1 MTKKYCI
8 FLSALFCA
16 FLGVFLVA
24 NAVSPDRTFSQMEN
38 RNLEQLPV
46 PSVKTLLNGQFM
58 KDFETYTTDQFV
70 GRDGWIALK
79 STTERVLG
87 KKENN
92 NVYFAAGDTLISR
105 FDEPD
110 GEKVTNNLNYVN
122 NFVENVDIPV
132 TFSLI
137 PTQAC
142 IWADRLPAGAPNA
155 SQTAILEQAKASV
168 PGASWAD
175 LYTPLWEHKGED
187 IFYRTD
193 HHWTS
198 LGAYYGY
205 TALMEA
211 MGLEAAP
218 LDQAGKTTV
227 SDSFYGTLFSRSGV
241 RWIAPDQID
250 RYISEAGVEV
260 TSYPEG
266 SPVEGSLYVDSFLQ
280 EKDQYSSFL
289 GGNQPLCVIR
299 TEHTDAPRVLVIR
312 DSYTDSL
319 APFLTQNFSEIHLF
333 DPRMNLTSVKGY
345 VEENQIDS
353 VVVLYSIAN
362 FTAEG
367 NQMFVLG
374 W

>member
-155 SQTAILEQAKASV
+155 SQTAILEQA
-168 PGASWAD
+168 
-175 LYTPLWEHKGED
+175 
-187 IFYRTD
+187 
-193 HHWTS
+193 
-198 LGAYYGY
+198 
-205 TALMEA
+205 
-211 MGLEAAP
+211 
-218 LDQAGKTTV
+218 
-227 SDSFYGTLFSRSGV
+227 
-241 RWIAPDQID
+241 
-250 RYISEAGVEV
+250 
-260 TSYPEG
+260 
-266 SPVEGSLYVDSFLQ
+266 
-280 EKDQYSSFL
+280 
-289 GGNQPLCVIR
+289 
-299 TEHTDAPRVLVIR
+299 
-312 DSYTDSL
+312 
-319 APFLTQNFSEIHLF
+319 
-333 DPRMNLTSVKGY
+333 
-345 VEENQIDS
+345 
-353 VVVLYSIAN
+353 
-362 FTAEG
+362 
-367 NQMFVLG
+367 
-374 W
+374 

>member
-16 FLGVFLVA
+16 FLGVLLVA

-155 SQTAILEQAKASV
+155 RPRLPCPVRPGPTSTPPCGSTRARTSSTAPTTTGPAWGLTTAI
-168 PGASWAD
+168 PDWPPPWA
-175 LYTPLWEHKGED
+175 TP
-187 IFYRTD
+187 
-193 HHWTS
+193 
-198 LGAYYGY
+198 
-205 TALMEA
+205 
-211 MGLEAAP
+211 P
-218 LDQAGKTTV
+218 
-227 SDSFYGTLFSRSGV
+227 
-241 RWIAPDQID
+241 
-250 RYISEAGVEV
+250 
-260 TSYPEG
+260 YP
-266 SPVEGSLYVDSFLQ
+266 
-280 EKDQYSSFL
+280 
-289 GGNQPLCVIR
+289 
-299 TEHTDAPRVLVIR
+299 
-312 DSYTDSL
+312 
-319 APFLTQNFSEIHLF
+319 
-333 DPRMNLTSVKGY
+333 
-345 VEENQIDS
+345 
-353 VVVLYSIAN
+353 
-362 FTAEG
+362 
-367 NQMFVLG
+367 
-374 W
+374 

>member
-155 SQTAILEQAKASV
+155 SQTAILEQAKAAV

-175 LYTPLWEHKGED
+175 LYTPPCGSTRA
-187 IFYRTD
+187 RT
-193 HHWTS
+193 S
-198 LGAYYGY
+198 S
-205 TALMEA
+205 TAPTTTGPA
-211 MGLEAAP
+211 WGL
-218 LDQAGKTTV
+218 TTA
-227 SDSFYGTLFSRSGV
+227 
-241 RWIAPDQID
+241 IPDWPPPW
-250 RYISEAGVEV
+250 A
-260 TSYPEG
+260 TPPYP
-266 SPVEGSLYVDSFLQ
+266 
-280 EKDQYSSFL
+280 
-289 GGNQPLCVIR
+289 
-299 TEHTDAPRVLVIR
+299 
-312 DSYTDSL
+312 
-319 APFLTQNFSEIHLF
+319 
-333 DPRMNLTSVKGY
+333 
-345 VEENQIDS
+345 
-353 VVVLYSIAN
+353 
-362 FTAEG
+362 
-367 NQMFVLG
+367 
-374 W
+374 

>member
-155 SQTAILEQAKASV
+155 SQTAILEQAKAAV

-205 TALMEA
+205 TGLATAL
-211 MGLEAAP
+211 GYTPVP
-218 LDQAGKTTV
+218 LNDYTETV
-227 SDSFYGTLFSRSGV
+227 RS
-241 RWIAPDQID
+241 
-250 RYISEAGVEV
+250 
-260 TSYPEG
+260 
-266 SPVEGSLYVDSFLQ
+266 
-280 EKDQYSSFL
+280 
-289 GGNQPLCVIR
+289 
-299 TEHTDAPRVLVIR
+299 TE
-312 DSYTDSL
+312 
-319 APFLTQNFSEIHLF
+319 F
-333 DPRMNLTSVKGY
+333 
-345 VEENQIDS
+345 
-353 VVVLYSIAN
+353 
-362 FTAEG
+362 
-367 NQMFVLG
+367 
-374 W
+374 

>member
-250 RYISEAGVEV
+250 RYISGDGVEV

-299 TEHTDAPRVLVIR
+299 TEHTDAPRVLIIR

>member
-110 GEKVTNNLNYVN
+110 GEKVTNNLNYVT
-122 NFVENVDIPV
+122 NFVENGDIPV

-137 PTQAC
+137 PPKPASGPTGCPPEPPTPARPPF
-142 IWADRLPAGAPNA
+142 WSRPRLPCPVRPGPTSTPPCGSTRARTSSTAPTTTGPA
-155 SQTAILEQAKASV
+155 WGLTTAI
-168 PGASWAD
+168 PDWPPPWA
-175 LYTPLWEHKGED
+175 TP
-187 IFYRTD
+187 
-193 HHWTS
+193 
-198 LGAYYGY
+198 
-205 TALMEA
+205 
-211 MGLEAAP
+211 P
-218 LDQAGKTTV
+218 
-227 SDSFYGTLFSRSGV
+227 
-241 RWIAPDQID
+241 
-250 RYISEAGVEV
+250 
-260 TSYPEG
+260 YP
-266 SPVEGSLYVDSFLQ
+266 
-280 EKDQYSSFL
+280 
-289 GGNQPLCVIR
+289 
-299 TEHTDAPRVLVIR
+299 
-312 DSYTDSL
+312 
-319 APFLTQNFSEIHLF
+319 
-333 DPRMNLTSVKGY
+333 
-345 VEENQIDS
+345 
-353 VVVLYSIAN
+353 
-362 FTAEG
+362 
-367 NQMFVLG
+367 
-374 W
+374 

>member
-1 MTKKYCI
+1 M
-8 FLSALFCA
+8 S
-16 FLGVFLVA
+16 
-24 NAVSPDRTFSQMEN
+24 
-38 RNLEQLPV
+38 V
-46 PSVKTLLNGQFM
+46 P
-58 KDFETYTTDQFV
+58 
-70 GRDGWIALK
+70 
-79 STTERVLG
+79 
-87 KKENN
+87 
-92 NVYFAAGDTLISR
+92 VYFG
-105 FDEPD
+105 
-110 GEKVTNNLNYVN
+110 
-122 NFVENVDIPV
+122 
-132 TFSLI
+132 LI
-137 PTQAC
+137 PSAAEV
-142 IWADRLPAGAPNA
+142 WADRLPAGAP
-155 SQTAILEQAKASV
+155 TADEQAIIEEMYSAV
-168 PGASWAD
+168 QAQTVDLCTPLNAHRDED
-175 LYTPLWEHKGED
+175 LY
-187 IFYRTD
+187 YRTD

-205 TALMEA
+205 TALMDA
-211 MGLEAAP
+211 MGLEAEP
-218 LDQAGKTTV
+218 LDQSGKTTV

-241 RWIAPDQID
+241 RWVAPDQID
-250 RYISEAGVEV
+250 RYISEDGVEV

-266 SPVEGSLYVDSFLQ
+266 SPVEGSLYVDRFLQ

>member
-46 PSVKTLLNGQFM
+46 PSVKTLLNGQCM

-205 TALMEA
+205 TGLATAL
-211 MGLEAAP
+211 GYTPVP
-218 LDQAGKTTV
+218 LNDK
-227 SDSFYGTLFSRSGV
+227 
-241 RWIAPDQID
+241 
-250 RYISEAGVEV
+250 
-260 TSYPEG
+260 
-266 SPVEGSLYVDSFLQ
+266 
-280 EKDQYSSFL
+280 YSMVL
-289 GGNQPLCVIR
+289 GGNQPLGVVKNANNP
-299 TEHTDAPRVLVIR
+299 DGPRLLIIR
-312 DSYTDSL
+312 DSYADSL
-319 APFLTQNFSEIHLF
+319 VPFLTPHFSEIHLL
-333 DPRMNLTSVKGY
+333 DLRYYKLSIADYIAQNG
-345 VEENQIDS
+345 IDQAL
-353 VVVLYSIAN
+353 VLYSVPNFVTDSNLLWIAK
-362 FTAEG
+362 
-367 NQMFVLG
+367 
-374 W
+374 

>member
-155 SQTAILEQAKASV
+155 SQTAILEQAKAAV

-205 TALMEA
+205 TALMDA
-211 MGLEAAP
+211 MGLEAEP
-218 LDQAGKTTV
+218 LDQSGKTTV

-241 RWIAPDQID
+241 RWVAPDQID
-250 RYISEAGVEV
+250 RYISGDGVEV

-266 SPVEGSLYVDSFLQ
+266 SPVEGSLYVDRFLQ